1 MLLDYTQDNLNLVI
15 DIITKNLTPDL
26 LPKKWITR
34 NQFNPMFGHC
44 HTASGCLQ
52 KIFGTKVIKLYR
64 ALDDEDIYHWWAVD
78 NENIIID
85 ITADQ
90 YYSTGRH
97 PPIYESGKK
106 SGLLGFG
113 YRKNVLELTDRV
125 AKQLLS
131 TDTPLL

>member
-15 DIITKNLTPDL
+15 DIITKNLTADL
-26 LPKKWITR
+26 LPKKWINR

-52 KIFGTKVIKLYR
+52 KIFGTKAIKLYR

-90 YYSTGRH
+90 YYSTGRK
-97 PPIYESGKK
+97 PPHESGIK
-106 SGLLGFG
+106 SGMLGFG
-113 YRKNVLELTDRV
+113 YRKNVLKLTDRV

-131 TDTPLL
+131 TGTPLL